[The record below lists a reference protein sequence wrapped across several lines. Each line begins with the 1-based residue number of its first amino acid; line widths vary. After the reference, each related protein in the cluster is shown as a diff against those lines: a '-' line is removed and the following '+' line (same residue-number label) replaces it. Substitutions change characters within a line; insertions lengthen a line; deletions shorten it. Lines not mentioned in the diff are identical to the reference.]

1 MQSDHYNLYSLLLI
15 LFYDKKEKEQVILSL
30 HIRIYRS
37 GQIFVL
43 VFKLNYPFF
52 TVLLRWNTVTIIYNI
67 MYNVRLKFT
76 NKRKQVKR
84 N

>member
-1 MQSDHYNLYSLLLI
+1 MN
-15 LFYDKKEKEQVILSL
+15 KKEKEQVILSL
-30 HIRIYRS
+30 HIRICRS

-43 VFKLNYPFF
+43 VFKLNYQFF
-52 TVLLRWNTVTIIYNI
+52 TVLLKWNTVTIIYNI
-67 MYNVRLKFT
+67 MYNVRIKFT

>member
-1 MQSDHYNLYSLLLI
+1 MN
-15 LFYDKKEKEQVILSL
+15 KKEKKQVILSL
-30 HIRIYRS
+30 HIRICRS

-43 VFKLNYPFF
+43 VFKLNYQFF

-67 MYNVRLKFT
+67 MYNVRIKFT